1 MAKMTYVV
9 LLGFLMLFWM
19 GCCMSLEFTGTADQ
33 WQRYLRWDQSANG
46 NLSFKFKTN
55 SSEGLLIYIDD
66 GGICDYL
73 ELFIKKGKVQ
83 LHFFMHCDSHLVLET
98 SKLVNDGK
106 WHSLH
111 IWIRFKHVTL
121 TVDGEM
127 VPGDVISRGQHL
139 SVSSDLFLGGI
150 PPSERV
156 EQLTSKHVKHR
167 IAFKGFIMNLQY
179 GNAMPILISS
189 KGVRS
194 RLDQLCLEQN
204 PCKNGGACSVVGS
217 EITCDCGSTGFQG
230 RYCHEDVIYGEGF
243 MHLMVGDQGSH
254 LNPAEYITV
263 LLVFHVQ
270 CDALCRPSREW
281 MLKLDMCMFVCMYM
295 QGFFWGFLKCRQN
308 VRQTD
313 ENITIFFFLQPM
325 YYFSFYQS
333 QLSIWSQQ
341 NEFIKLFPP
350 LPSPPFFTTFHMR
363 HVMVT

>member
-230 RYCHEDVIYGEGF
+230 RYCHEGF
-243 MHLMVGDQGSH
+243 MHLMVGDQGMS
-254 LNPAEYITV
+254 V
-263 LLVFHVQ
+263 LFYQLPFLSLATTTCFTH
-270 CDALCRPSREW
+270 AR
-281 MLKLDMCMFVCMYM
+281 
-295 QGFFWGFLKCRQN
+295 QGFAVCKGHG
-308 VRQTD
+308 T
-313 ENITIFFFLQPM
+313 
-325 YYFSFYQS
+325 
-333 QLSIWSQQ
+333 
-341 NEFIKLFPP
+341 
-350 LPSPPFFTTFHMR
+350 
-363 HVMVT
+363 